1 MLKVLVCQVHEHK
14 MMGSNPARQMRE
26 MSAMVKMKPVNVNL
40 LVGTLVLTR
49 SISSIFLAK
58 EQRLSQTA
66 TQIVFAI
73 IF

>member
-1 MLKVLVCQVHEHK
+1 

-49 SISSIFLAK
+49 SISSLFLAK

>member
-1 MLKVLVCQVHEHK
+1 
-14 MMGSNPARQMRE
+14 MMGSKPARQMRE

-49 SISSIFLAK
+49 SISSLFLAK

>member
-1 MLKVLVCQVHEHK
+1 
-14 MMGSNPARQMRE
+14 MMGSNPALQMRE
-26 MSAMVKMKPVNVNL
+26 MSAMVKMKPVNDNL

-49 SISSIFLAK
+49 SISSLFLAK